1 MRRQRKK
8 KEGGRRQ
15 TGSSRRHVTEDMSF
29 SPLVSLYAAASGP
42 SSYNLEKE
50 EGRHGCPPA
59 SGKSARRWRWRWRCV
74 YFLPAQGNRT
84 TGRPISPSWRAN
96 AAGCCSLGPSS
107 LSHKPPAAP
116 LDKSQTKPQ
125 N

>member
-50 EGRHGCPPA
+50 EGRH
-59 SGKSARRWRWRWRCV
+59 SAAV
-74 YFLPAQGNRT
+74 NQPGGGGGGAFTFYP
-84 TGRPISPSWRAN
+84 RPR
-96 AAGCCSLGPSS
+96 
-107 LSHKPPAAP
+107 
-116 LDKSQTKPQ
+116 
-125 N
+125 